1 MRDKKGHYMQAY
13 LGDIAGL
20 VSHHHSIANI
30 SFKPAK
36 LIFGFPV
43 KKFCLYYI
51 VVYQHVIALWLTKQ
65 HTYLNL
71 KILKN
76 KNKNIA
82 KKV

>member
-1 MRDKKGHYMQAY
+1 MAGLVSYKIGFKSEKVMRDKKGHYMQAY

-51 VVYQHVIALWLTKQ
+51 VVY
-65 HTYLNL
+65 
-71 KILKN
+71 
-76 KNKNIA
+76 
-82 KKV
+82 